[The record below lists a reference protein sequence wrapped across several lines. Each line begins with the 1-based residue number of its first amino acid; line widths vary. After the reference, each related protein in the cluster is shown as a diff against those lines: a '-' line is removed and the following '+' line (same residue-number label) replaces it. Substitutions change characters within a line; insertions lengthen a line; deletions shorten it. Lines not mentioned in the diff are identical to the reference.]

1 MPILT
6 LRHDVPLRGLTTLEV
21 GGPARALATCGDPA
35 GLRRALEIA
44 DEEGL
49 PVALLGG
56 GSNVLIADRGFEGMI
71 VQYTADRLSADL
83 GSGRVHVEAGYS
95 WDALVEWTV
104 AHRLAGLECLSGIP
118 GWVGAAPIQNIG
130 AYGQEIAPLLRWVHT
145 VRVRD
150 GQEITFSPDECGFAY
165 RDSRFKRAPAEPHCV
180 TALELEL
187 EREGTPAVTYAELAA
202 RLEQWGDRVDATA
215 VRAAVLEIRRAKSMV
230 LDERDPNRRS
240 AGSFFTNP
248 VVDASVLEA
257 IATALG
263 SGTLPPHWPLE
274 DGRVKLAAAWLIE
287 NAGFARGEIRG
298 NAGLSSA
305 HALALINRGGATAA
319 ELLAFAHEIRARV
332 QDRFGV
338 RLCPEPVP
346 LGFSAEELDEIW

>member
-21 GGPARALATCGDPA
+21 GGPARVLATCGNPA

-44 DEEGL
+44 DDEGL
-49 PVALLGG
+49 TVALLGG
-56 GSNVLIADRGFEGMI
+56 GSNVLVADRGFDGMI
-71 VQYTADRLSADL
+71 VQYTADRLRADL

-150 GQEITFSPDECGFAY
+150 GQEINFSPDECGFAY
-165 RDSRFKRAPAEPHCV
+165 RDSRFKRASGELHCV

-187 EREGTPAVTYAELAA
+187 EHEGVPRVTYAELAT
-202 RLEQWGDRVDATA
+202 RLEQSGSRADVEA
-215 VRAAVLEIRRAKSMV
+215 VRSVVLEIRRAKSMV
-230 LDERDPNRRS
+230 LDANDPNRRS

-248 VVDASVLEA
+248 VVDVSLVEA
-257 IATALG
+257 IATTLG
-263 SGTLPPHWPLE
+263 SATFPPHWPVE

-287 NAGFARGEIRG
+287 HAGFAKGELRG
-298 NAGLSSA
+298 NAGLSTA
-305 HALALINRGGATAA
+305 HALALINRGGATAT
-319 ELLAFAHEIRARV
+319 ELLGFAREIRSRV
-332 QDRFGV
+332 FDRFGV
-338 RLCPEPVP
+338 RLRPEPVP
-346 LGFSAEELDEIW
+346 LGFTPEELGDLW